1 MKGSRVQISD
11 SALKIKRLHF
21 DATSFFL
28 PDSFDE
34 SEKAETSAV
43 VPFRQTDRHNTA
55 IRKTRHSATAR
66 DNYGQSPGI
75 PQQSGKCLT
84 RGSHAALPCRRGI
97 KRPRMQKVP
106 TPRNPPPHFPHKSPL
121 RSASTGAREHRARNP
136 HPEDQPRR
144 YRDSAPTR
152 RNGRRPALVSHNLP
166 NHQKKIRNANRQP
179 EKDTKQQDPNEM

>member
-21 DATSFFL
+21 DATSFSCRTL
-28 PDSFDE
+28 LTNRKRRKPPLSVLSD
-34 SEKAETSAV
+34 
-43 VPFRQTDRHNTA
+43 RQTT
-55 IRKTRHSATAR
+55 KTRQSANKALR
-66 DNYGQSPGI
+66 SSRGQLPGI
-75 PQQSGKCLT
+75 PQQPEERPA
-84 RGSHAALPCRRGI
+84 RGSHAASPCCRGI

-136 HPEDQPRR
+136 HPEDQPRK

-152 RNGRRPALVSHNLP
+152 RSRPDPADWLQPARSSKRCSAGRVLRCPGGP
-166 NHQKKIRNANRQP
+166 NSS
-179 EKDTKQQDPNEM
+179 E